1 MVAKRDVKNNQFN
14 PNLLNPFYFIR
25 KGLFTS
31 IERYSSSLSGKMLD
45 FGCGS
50 KPYRNLF
57 VVNEYVGLD
66 YENPGHP
73 HENEQID
80 IFYDGKNIPFGDE
93 YFDSVLCSE
102 VFEHVFNLPIVL
114 AEISRTTKIGGH
126 VLITCPFVWN
136 EHEIPNDY
144 ARYTK
149 FALISLMEKHGFQC
163 IQFSKSGNFILVIF
177 QLINLYFFE
186 LTKGKW
192 YRITILRVLYK
203 IFGFGLF
210 NCLGLFFDFILPN
223 NKSLYLNNIA
233 LFRKIS

>member
-1 MVAKRDVKNNQFN
+1 MASRIDINNTQFN
-14 PNLLNPFYFIR
+14 PSLLSPFYFIR
-25 KGLFTS
+25 KGLLKN
-31 IERYSSSLSGKMLD
+31 IEKYSDSLSGKMLD

-57 VVNEYVGLD
+57 VVDEYVGLD
-66 YENPGHP
+66 YENPGHS

-80 IFYDGKNIPFGDE
+80 VFYNGKDIPFSNG

-102 VFEHVFNLPIVL
+102 VFEHVFNLPVVL
-114 AEISRTTKIGGH
+114 SEISRTTIKGGH
-126 VLITCPFVWN
+126 VLVTCPFVWN

-149 FALISLMEKHGFQC
+149 FALINMMEDYGFEC
-163 IQFSKSGNFILVIF
+163 IEFSKSGNFILVIF
-177 QLINLYFFE
+177 QLINLYLFE
-186 LTKGKW
+186 LTKSNW
-192 YRITILRVLYK
+192 YKITALRVLYK

-210 NCLGLFFDFILPN
+210 NCLGLFFNIILPD

-233 LFRKIS
+233 LFRKIN